1 MNTIGKG
8 LVNTDSSAPLPW
20 GLVGYGVHAYW
31 TLRVQY
37 LLLGVPKVQTYESQG
52 S

>member
-20 GLVGYGVHAYW
+20 GLVGYGVRAYW
-31 TLRVQY
+31 TLSV
-37 LLLGVPKVQTYESQG
+37 LGVPKVQTYESQG